1 MDAASHGESPV
12 VSALDGLI
20 DSLGG
25 ARALAANAFA
35 TEMYF
40 FANVADMVQQREEE
54 RAARQDTGAKVSAS
68 QLAMREIYAEIGA
81 ALRLSEFQ
89 VTARVNQAH
98 TLAHKFYDT
107 LRHASEGSLSPQ
119 HAQTIAEVGGD
130 LGDDALR
137 GEYERLAL
145 DMARE
150 LTPSQ
155 LRDALE
161 AVVDRLDP
169 EGTQERIRQAVARR
183 GVRKRAAGPG
193 VGQLIVTGPAAE
205 IEGAYNRLR
214 DIAAEVHADN
224 EADVAEHAAAQAAR
238 DATEVPAADVAQTDA
253 IEGAGEA
260 AEGAG
265 APDGSGFVAD
275 ERTRGQIMADVALD
289 LLLTSAPDGHG
300 TTEERRAGL
309 GAIRATVTITIP
321 AATLTTVGVGGA
333 QLVGVGAIDD
343 ETARRLAGTSDTW
356 YRFFIDPA
364 IGVPV
369 SVDKRHPCTAQKRL
383 LRARDE
389 HCRFPGCRRPAEKC
403 DLDHTIAYQ
412 DGGPTALWNLGDFC
426 KRHHTVKHH
435 TDWHVQQL
443 PGGVLRFT
451 APTRRTYITRPPGAV
466 RFVPDDVRRA
476 IRPPGY
482 ADSPVPEGEPAP
494 F

>member
-1 MDAASHGESPV
+1 MDAASDGVSPV
-12 VSALDGLI
+12 VSQLDGLI

-40 FANVADMVQQREEE
+40 FANVADMVQQRERE

-107 LRHASEGSLSPQ
+107 LRDASSGLLSPQ

-130 LGDDALR
+130 LDDDTLR

-145 DMARE
+145 DMASE

-161 AVVDRLDP
+161 SVVNQLDP

-183 GVRKRAAGPG
+183 SVRKRAAGPG

-205 IEGAYNRLR
+205 IEGAYHRLR
-214 DIAAEVHADN
+214 DIAAQVQADN
-224 EADVAEHAAAQAAR
+224 EADVAEHAAAEAAR
-238 DATEVPAADVAQTDA
+238 EAV
-253 IEGAGEA
+253 EGAG
-260 AEGAG
+260 G
-265 APDGSGFVAD
+265 PSGSGFVAD
-275 ERTRGQIMADVALD
+275 DRTRGQIMADVALD

-300 TTEERRAGL
+300 TTEQRRTGL
-309 GAIRATVTITIP
+309 GAIRATVNITVP
-321 AATLTTVGVGGA
+321 AATLTTAGVGGA

-343 ETARRLAGTSDTW
+343 KTARRLAGTSDTW

-364 IGVPV
+364 TGVPV

-403 DLDHTIAYQ
+403 DIDHTIAHQ
-412 DGGPTALWNLGDFC
+412 NGGPTALWNLGDFC

-435 TDWHVQQL
+435 TDWTVQQL
-443 PGGVLRFT
+443 PGGVLRFI
-451 APTRRTYITRPPGAV
+451 APTRRVHTTRPPGAV

-476 IRPPGY
+476 TRPPGY
-482 ADSPVPEGEPAP
+482 ADPPVPEGDPAP